1 VPARRLAHR
10 PGQAEV
16 DQHRPAVA
24 QDHVARL
31 DVQVGQAA
39 VVQVAEGGGQ
49 LHADEQHV
57 DGVERPL
64 VGQGVVDSAAA
75 AEGVPAVEGVEGGVD
90 SRGSP
95 VPRSAT
101 LPHRDR
107 GSSLR
112 R

>member
-1 VPARRLAHR
+1 MPARRLAHR

-31 DVQVGQAA
+31 DVQAGQAA
-39 VVQVAEGGGQ
+39 VVQVAEGGGR